1 MSAASSVATNPVA
14 GGPVAADAATANPLV
29 SIVTPCY
36 NGEAYLARYFA
47 CILAQTYVPLEVIM
61 VDDGSTDRTPAVI
74 EAHRARLARAGIAL
88 THLRQ
93 DHAGQ
98 AAAIN
103 RALPA
108 VIGTYVTWPDS
119 DDLMRPDNIA
129 RKVAYLECH
138 PEAGFVCC
146 QVANVRE
153 GPLEDVLSVTAVP
166 DTSNPWLFDRLIR
179 DRGAYCLDIAY
190 LARTSAL
197 FDALG
202 GRRIVESPAGQN
214 FQLLLPLAY
223 RYPCGFIDEPLAA
236 YVARAESHSRSF
248 TTVEQRIQR
257 TYDFEVLLHEVLS
270 SLQMSAAD
278 RETYERYVDRKFLP
292 RRLQLALESGDRAL
306 FFRTKEQLDAA
317 EGRRASHE
325 LAALAVRL
333 GMARPCWAAL
343 QLLTRGRS
351 KAARFVKTIAGRL
364 GAASDDA
371 GQPARW
377 PITTGAAEQPVRQPT
392 PSKPSG
398 KEQHP

>member
-1 MSAASSVATNPVA
+1 MSMTNHLEARAAGADRGKAN
-14 GGPVAADAATANPLV
+14 PVAADATVPNPLV

-36 NGEAYLARYFA
+36 NGEAYLDRYFEN
-47 CILAQTYVPLEVIM
+47 ILAQTYSPLEVIM
-61 VDDGSTDRTPAVI
+61 VDDGSMDRTPQVI
-74 EAHRARLARAGIAL
+74 EAHRERLARAGIAL
-88 THLRQ
+88 IHLHQ
-93 DHAGQ
+93 EHAGQ

-108 VIGTYVTWPDS
+108 VTGTYVTWPDS
-119 DDLMRPDNIA
+119 DDIMRPNNIE
-129 RKVAYLECH
+129 RKVAYLERH
-138 PEAGFVCC
+138 PQAGFVCC

-153 GPLEDVLSVTAVP
+153 DALEDVLSVTAVP

-236 YVARAESHSRSF
+236 YVQRAKSHSRSF
-248 TTVEQRIQR
+248 TTVEQQIQR

-270 SLQMSAAD
+270 SMQMSDAD
-278 RETYERYVDRKFLP
+278 REAYERYVDRKFLP
-292 RRLQLALESGDRAL
+292 RRMLLALESGDREL
-306 FFRTKEQLDAA
+306 FFHTKEKLDAA

-325 LAALAVRL
+325 AAALAVRL
-333 GMARPCWAAL
+333 GMARP
-343 QLLTRGRS
+343 LLTALRLLDRGRNVARRTL
-351 KAARFVKTIAGRL
+351 KATF
-364 GAASDDA
+364 
-371 GQPARW
+371 
-377 PITTGAAEQPVRQPT
+377 
-392 PSKPSG
+392 G
-398 KEQHP
+398 KGHRK